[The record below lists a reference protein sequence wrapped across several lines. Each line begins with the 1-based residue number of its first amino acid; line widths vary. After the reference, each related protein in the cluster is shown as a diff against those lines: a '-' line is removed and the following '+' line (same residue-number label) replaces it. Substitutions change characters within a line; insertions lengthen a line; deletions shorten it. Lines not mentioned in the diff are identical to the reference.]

1 MMIKT
6 TSCYSPVKNNEKNA
20 AENEECND
28 WEKEVMKIQ
37 YEKLSNDWRSF
48 NNLIWA
54 VPTVAVAIM
63 SGMLIAAYREEFN
76 VIPQV
81 RIAILGL
88 GSLFL
93 FALTIE
99 VIKKRFHMN
108 VITSLLQDIEAK
120 GFELEEKFRFPL
132 GTKGI
137 DRYIEEKSEGDSKK
151 KPDDYSDPVFKF
163 FKISYARKYLTYVIL
178 IAAISLALLAEWE
191 FIKFGEYHIWFYIV
205 GIVFVIAPVTAT
217 ILYYV
222 HYNML
227 HFKNKLEI
235 NRPVADVFSFISNFE
250 NMRKWNSFVS
260 KVTKLS
266 EGSIG
271 LNTTFSQARKTYT
284 LEYKYKIIEFEPN
297 RRVTIETLPD
307 SKQVMRFT
315 LFEQANNHTLLI
327 VEWELDTCKKP
338 AFVERLIDGKGKS
351 AENLRKLKQLLE
363 TDKVTLQDG
372 RTAVA

>member
-1 MMIKT
+1 
-6 TSCYSPVKNNEKNA
+6 
-20 AENEECND
+20 
-28 WEKEVMKIQ
+28 VMKIQ

-108 VITSLLQDIEAK
+108 VITYLLQDIEAE
-120 GFELEEKFRFPL
+120 GFALEKKFRFPL

-137 DRYIEEKSEGDSKK
+137 DEYIEGKSKGDPKK

-163 FKISYARKYLTYVIL
+163 FKMSYARKYLTYVIL

-205 GIVFVIAPVTAT
+205 GIVVVIAPVIAT
-217 ILYYV
+217 IAYYV
-222 HYNML
+222 IYVYIPNYVYYNML
-227 HFKNKLEI
+227 PHSKLVI
-235 NRPVADVFSFISNFE
+235 
-250 NMRKWNSFVS
+250 
-260 KVTKLS
+260 T
-266 EGSIG
+266 
-271 LNTTFSQARKTYT
+271 
-284 LEYKYKIIEFEPN
+284 
-297 RRVTIETLPD
+297 
-307 SKQVMRFT
+307 FT
-315 LFEQANNHTLLI
+315 LKQANNNHNTL
-327 VEWELDTCKKP
+327 VTDEWRLDTGKP
-338 AFVERLIDGKGKS
+338 TFLKQLASIKVKS
-351 AENLRKLKQLLE
+351 AAAKNLQKLKQLLE
-363 TDKVTLQDG
+363 TGKVTLQDG

>member
-99 VIKKRFHMN
+99 VIKKN
-108 VITSLLQDIEAK
+108 
-120 GFELEEKFRFPL
+120 
-132 GTKGI
+132 
-137 DRYIEEKSEGDSKK
+137 
-151 KPDDYSDPVFKF
+151 
-163 FKISYARKYLTYVIL
+163 
-178 IAAISLALLAEWE
+178 
-191 FIKFGEYHIWFYIV
+191 FI
-205 GIVFVIAPVTAT
+205 
-217 ILYYV
+217 
-222 HYNML
+222 
-227 HFKNKLEI
+227 
-235 NRPVADVFSFISNFE
+235 
-250 NMRKWNSFVS
+250 
-260 KVTKLS
+260 
-266 EGSIG
+266 
-271 LNTTFSQARKTYT
+271 
-284 LEYKYKIIEFEPN
+284 
-297 RRVTIETLPD
+297 
-307 SKQVMRFT
+307 
-315 LFEQANNHTLLI
+315 
-327 VEWELDTCKKP
+327 
-338 AFVERLIDGKGKS
+338 
-351 AENLRKLKQLLE
+351 
-363 TDKVTLQDG
+363 
-372 RTAVA
+372 